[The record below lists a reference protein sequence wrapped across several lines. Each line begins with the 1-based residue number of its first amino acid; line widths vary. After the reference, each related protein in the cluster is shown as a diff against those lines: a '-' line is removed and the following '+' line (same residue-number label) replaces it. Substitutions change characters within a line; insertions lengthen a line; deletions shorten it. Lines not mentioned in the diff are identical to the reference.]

1 MLFDALRSGSTRP
14 ESALEKVHGKQER
27 AMADDIQEDLVQLRA
42 RVTALTILVE
52 ALWAKELGHSDDPAA
67 LGKTMIDDHFTTNEK
82 IRQKAGD
89 STYALH
95 VSEALTSILD
105 RAVAT
110 AVLRKQSGREP

>member
-1 MLFDALRSGSTRP
+1 MS
-14 ESALEKVHGKQER
+14 
-27 AMADDIQEDLVQLRA
+27 DDDQQDELTQLRA

-52 ALWAKELGHSDDPAA
+52 ALWAKELERADDPAA
-67 LGKTMIDDHFTTNEK
+67 IGRLMVDDHFATNEK

-110 AVLRKQSGREP
+110 AVLRKQKTRGE

>member
-1 MLFDALRSGSTRP
+1 MMS
-14 ESALEKVHGKQER
+14 
-27 AMADDIQEDLVQLRA
+27 DDQQDELIQLRA

-52 ALWAKELGHSDDPAA
+52 ALWARELENANDPAA
-67 LGKTMIDDHFTTNEK
+67 IGKLMIDDHFATNEK

-110 AVLRKQSGREP
+110 AVVRKQKKRGA

>member
-1 MLFDALRSGSTRP
+1 MS
-14 ESALEKVHGKQER
+14 
-27 AMADDIQEDLVQLRA
+27 DDEFREDLIQLRA

-52 ALWAKELGHSDDPAA
+52 ALWTRELENAGDPAA
-67 LGKTMIDDHFTTNEK
+67 AGRRMIDDHFATNEK

-89 STYALH
+89 SAYALH

-110 AVLRKQSGREP
+110 AVQRKQNKRKP

>member
-1 MLFDALRSGSTRP
+1 MMS
-14 ESALEKVHGKQER
+14 
-27 AMADDIQEDLVQLRA
+27 DDQQDELIQLRA

-52 ALWAKELGHSDDPAA
+52 ALWAKQLESADDPASV
-67 LGKTMIDDHFTTNEK
+67 GKLMIDDHFATNEK

-110 AVLRKQSGREP
+110 AVLRKQKKRNS

>member
-1 MLFDALRSGSTRP
+1 MSDDQ
-14 ESALEKVHGKQER
+14 QEEL
-27 AMADDIQEDLVQLRA
+27 MQLRA

-52 ALWAKELGHSDDPAA
+52 ALWARELENAGDPAA
-67 LGKTMIDDHFTTNEK
+67 IGRLMIDDHFTTNEK

-89 STYALH
+89 SAYALH

-110 AVLRKQSGREP
+110 AVLRKKQRRP

>member
-1 MLFDALRSGSTRP
+1 MS
-14 ESALEKVHGKQER
+14 
-27 AMADDIQEDLVQLRA
+27 DDQQDELMQLRA

-52 ALWAKELGHSDDPAA
+52 ALWAKELESAGDPAA
-67 LGKTMIDDHFTTNEK
+67 LGKLMIDDHFATNEK

-95 VSEALTSILD
+95 VSEALTSIVD

-110 AVLRKQSGREP
+110 AVLRKQKKRQA

>member
-1 MLFDALRSGSTRP
+1 MS
-14 ESALEKVHGKQER
+14 
-27 AMADDIQEDLVQLRA
+27 DDDQQDELMQLRA

-52 ALWAKELGHSDDPAA
+52 ALWAKELESAGDPAA
-67 LGKTMIDDHFTTNEK
+67 LGKRMIDDHFATNEK

-95 VSEALTSILD
+95 VSEALTSIVD

-110 AVLRKQSGREP
+110 AVLRNQKKRQA

>member
-1 MLFDALRSGSTRP
+1 MSDDLRDELT
-14 ESALEKVHGKQER
+14 
-27 AMADDIQEDLVQLRA
+27 QLRA

-52 ALWAKELGHSDDPAA
+52 ALWTRELENAGDPAA
-67 LGKTMIDDHFTTNEK
+67 IGRRMIDDHFATNEK

-89 STYALH
+89 NTYALH

-110 AVLRKQSGREP
+110 AVSKKQNKRMP

>member
-1 MLFDALRSGSTRP
+1 MSDDLRD
-14 ESALEKVHGKQER
+14 EL
-27 AMADDIQEDLVQLRA
+27 ILLRA
-42 RVTALTILVE
+42 RMTALTILIE
-52 ALWAKELGHSDDPAA
+52 ALWTRELEKADDPAA
-67 LGKTMIDDHFTTNEK
+67 IGRRMIDDHFATNEK

-110 AVLRKQSGREP
+110 AVQRKHNKRRA

>member
-1 MLFDALRSGSTRP
+1 MMSR
-14 ESALEKVHGKQER
+14 ELEEELAQV
-27 AMADDIQEDLVQLRA
+27 RA

-52 ALWAKELGHSDDPAA
+52 ALWAQELENADDPAA
-67 LGKTMIDDHFTTNEK
+67 IGKIMIDDHFETNEK
-82 IRQKAGD
+82 IRQKTGD

-110 AVLRKQSGREP
+110 AMLRKRGRSKS

>member
-1 MLFDALRSGSTRP
+1 MS
-14 ESALEKVHGKQER
+14 
-27 AMADDIQEDLVQLRA
+27 DDEFREDLINLRA

-52 ALWAKELGHSDDPAA
+52 ALWTRELENADDPAA
-67 LGKTMIDDHFTTNEK
+67 AGRHMIDDHFATNEK

-89 STYALH
+89 SDYALH

-110 AVLRKQSGREP
+110 AVQRKRHRHKP

>member
-1 MLFDALRSGSTRP
+1 MSDDLR
-14 ESALEKVHGKQER
+14 
-27 AMADDIQEDLVQLRA
+27 DDLIQLRA

-52 ALWAKELGHSDDPAA
+52 ALWTRELENADDPADI
-67 LGKTMIDDHFTTNEK
+67 GRRMIDDHFATNEK

-95 VSEALTSILD
+95 VSEVLMSILD

-110 AVLRKQSGREP
+110 AVSRKHKRKH

>member
-1 MLFDALRSGSTRP
+1 MSDDQ
-14 ESALEKVHGKQER
+14 QEEL
-27 AMADDIQEDLVQLRA
+27 MQLRA

-52 ALWAKELGHSDDPAA
+52 ALWARELESVGDPAA
-67 LGKTMIDDHFTTNEK
+67 IGRLMIDDHFATNEK

-89 STYALH
+89 SAYALH

-110 AVLRKQSGREP
+110 AVLRKKQRRP

>member
-1 MLFDALRSGSTRP
+1 MSDDLR
-14 ESALEKVHGKQER
+14 
-27 AMADDIQEDLVQLRA
+27 DDLIQLRA

-52 ALWAKELGHSDDPAA
+52 ALWTRELESADDPAD
-67 LGKTMIDDHFTTNEK
+67 LGKRMIDDHFATNEK

-95 VSEALTSILD
+95 VSEVLTSILD

-110 AVLRKQSGREP
+110 AVSRKEQNRRKP

>member
-1 MLFDALRSGSTRP
+1 MT
-14 ESALEKVHGKQER
+14 
-27 AMADDIQEDLVQLRA
+27 DDLQDDFIQLRA

-52 ALWAKELGHSDDPAA
+52 ALWTRELENTDDPTA
-67 LGKTMIDDHFTTNEK
+67 LGRRMIDDHFAINEK

-110 AVLRKQSGREP
+110 AVLRKQSRRKP

>member
-1 MLFDALRSGSTRP
+1 MS
-14 ESALEKVHGKQER
+14 
-27 AMADDIQEDLVQLRA
+27 DDQQDELMQLRA

-52 ALWAKELGHSDDPAA
+52 ALWAKELESADDPAA
-67 LGKTMIDDHFTTNEK
+67 IGKLMIDDHFATNEK

-110 AVLRKQSGREP
+110 AVLRKQKKR

>member
-1 MLFDALRSGSTRP
+1 MMS
-14 ESALEKVHGKQER
+14 
-27 AMADDIQEDLVQLRA
+27 DDQQDELIQLRA

-52 ALWAKELGHSDDPAA
+52 ALWARELESADDPAVIGR
-67 LGKTMIDDHFTTNEK
+67 LMIDDHFATNVK

-110 AVLRKQSGREP
+110 AVRRKEKKRKS

>member
-1 MLFDALRSGSTRP
+1 MSDDLR
-14 ESALEKVHGKQER
+14 
-27 AMADDIQEDLVQLRA
+27 DDLIQLRA

-52 ALWAKELGHSDDPAA
+52 ALWTRELENADDP
-67 LGKTMIDDHFTTNEK
+67 GDIGRRMIDDHFATNEK

-95 VSEALTSILD
+95 VSEVLTSILD

-110 AVLRKQSGREP
+110 AVSRKQNKRRP

>member
-1 MLFDALRSGSTRP
+1 MSDDRQDPLRQD
-14 ESALEKVHGKQER
+14 EL
-27 AMADDIQEDLVQLRA
+27 MQLRA

-52 ALWAKELGHSDDPAA
+52 ALWARELESAGDPAA
-67 LGKTMIDDHFTTNEK
+67 IGRMMIDDHFATNEK

-89 STYALH
+89 SDYALH

-110 AVLRKQSGREP
+110 AVLRKNRRKP

>member
-1 MLFDALRSGSTRP
+1 
-14 ESALEKVHGKQER
+14 
-27 AMADDIQEDLVQLRA
+27 MADDLQDDFIQLRA

-52 ALWAKELGHSDDPAA
+52 ALWARELENTDDPAA
-67 LGKTMIDDHFTTNEK
+67 LGRRMIDDHFEINEK

-89 STYALH
+89 SAYALH

-110 AVLRKQSGREP
+110 AVMRKQNGRKT

>member
-1 MLFDALRSGSTRP
+1 MSDDQ
-14 ESALEKVHGKQER
+14 QEEL
-27 AMADDIQEDLVQLRA
+27 MQLRA

-52 ALWAKELGHSDDPAA
+52 ALWARELESAGDPAA
-67 LGKTMIDDHFTTNEK
+67 VGRLMIDDHFATNEK

-89 STYALH
+89 SAYALH

-110 AVLRKQSGREP
+110 AVLRKKQRRP